1 VQRVMIQQLKEMGIN
16 PSATYCN
23 LSLDEWKELELS
35 RGEGRLSSNGT
46 VIVNT
51 GIYTGRSP
59 KDRFIVKSNNTKDLV
74 DWGDINLPLSEEA
87 FDTLENAV
95 KKEMNDKDL
104 FIFDG
109 FAGADK
115 RYQLPIRVLTLKSW
129 QGHFSH
135 NMFIRPNNKEL
146 ENFKPE
152 FTILNAHSTE
162 IENWKELGLNSKV
175 FIVLNLEK
183 KMAIIGGTEYGGE
196 IKKSV
201 FSALNFYLPLKG
213 VMPMHCSANIGK
225 NEDSALFFG
234 LSGTGKT
241 TLSTDPD
248 RRLVGDD
255 EHGWSDD
262 GIFNFE
268 GGCYAKTIN
277 LDPAK
282 EPDIYNA
289 IRPGALLENV
299 ITDDNGVVD
308 YSDGSITENTRVSY
322 PINYIDNIEPSETGG
337 HPKHVIFLTC
347 DAFGVLPPVAKL
359 TPEMAMY
366 HFLSGYTAKVAGTER
381 GITEPVATFSTCFG
395 APFMPQFP
403 TTYAELL
410 GKKLK
415 KHGAQAWLVNTG
427 WSGGSY
433 GIGNRI
439 DLPVTRRM
447 LTAILN
453 GELENSKFVPDSNF
467 KILVPEDVP
476 GVESEILNPR
486 NTWKDKEAYDTKAKE
501 LIELFKNNFVKYE
514 NFGDYAKAGPD

>member
-1 VQRVMIQQLKEMGIN
+1 MLQQLRQMNIN
-16 PSATYCN
+16 PSAIYCN
-23 LSLDEWKELELS
+23 LSQEEWREQELK
-35 RGEGRLSSNGT
+35 RGEGRLSENGT

-59 KDRFIVKSNNTKDLV
+59 NDRFIVRNKSSENLI
-74 DWGDINLPLSEEA
+74 DWGDVNLPLSEKSFDVLEA
-87 FDTLENAV
+87 AV
-95 KKEMNDKDL
+95 KKEMKGQEL

-115 RYQLPIRVLTLKSW
+115 RYQLPLRVVTMKSW

-135 NMFIRPNNKEL
+135 NMFIRPTEKEL

-152 FTILNAHSTE
+152 FTILNASSTE
-162 IENWKELGLNSKV
+162 IENWDELGLNSKV

-196 IKKSV
+196 IKKSI
-201 FSALNFYLPLKG
+201 FSALNFYLPLEG

-241 TLSTDPD
+241 TLSTDPN
-248 RRLVGDD
+248 RRLIGDD
-255 EHGWSDD
+255 EHGWSDN

-277 LDPAK
+277 LDPSK
-282 EPDIYNA
+282 EPDIFKA
-289 IRPGALLENV
+289 IKPGALLENV
-299 ITDDNGVVD
+299 ITDENGVVD
-308 YSDGSITENTRVSY
+308 YNDGSITENTRVSY
-322 PINYIDNIEPSETGG
+322 PINYINNIEPTEQGG
-337 HPKHVIFLTC
+337 HPGNVIFLTC
-347 DAFGVLPPVAKL
+347 DAFGVLPPVSKL

-395 APFMPQFP
+395 APFMPQYP

-410 GKKLK
+410 GEKLK
-415 KHGAQAWLVNTG
+415 KHNSQAWLVNTG
-427 WSGGSY
+427 WSGGAY
-433 GIGNRI
+433 GTGERI

-447 LTAILN
+447 LTAILD
-453 GELENSKFVPDSNF
+453 GELDNVEFTPDLNF
-467 KILVPEDVP
+467 KILVPDNVPDVD
-476 GVESEILNPR
+476 SNILNPR
-486 NTWKDKEAYDTKAKE
+486 NTWADKEAYDSKAKE
-501 LIELFKNNFVKYE
+501 LITLFKNNFVKYE
-514 NFGDYAKAGPD
+514 SFGDYSKAGPD

>member
-1 VQRVMIQQLKEMGIN
+1 MLQQLKQMGIN
-16 PSATYCN
+16 PSAIYCN
-23 LSLDEWKELELS
+23 LSQEEWREQELE
-35 RGEGRLSSNGT
+35 RGEGRLSENGT

-59 KDRFIVKSNNTKDLV
+59 NDRFIVRNEASENLI
-74 DWGDINLPLSEEA
+74 DWGDINLPLSKDS
-87 FDTLENAV
+87 FNVLETAV
-95 KKEMNDKDL
+95 KEEMNNKEL

-115 RYQLPIRVLTLKSW
+115 RYQLPLRVVTMKSW

-135 NMFIRPNNKEL
+135 NMFIRPNEEEL

-152 FTILNAHSTE
+152 FTILNASSTD
-162 IENWKELGLNSKV
+162 IVNWKELGLNSKV
-175 FIVLNLEK
+175 FIILNLEK

-196 IKKSV
+196 IKKSI

-241 TLSTDPD
+241 TLSTDPN
-248 RRLVGDD
+248 RRLIGDD
-255 EHGWSDD
+255 EHGWSDN

-277 LDPAK
+277 LNPSK
-282 EPDIYNA
+282 EPDIFNA
-289 IRPGALLENV
+289 IKPGALLENV
-299 ITDDNGVVD
+299 ITDEKGVVD

-322 PINYIDNIEPSETGG
+322 PINYIKNIEPTEQGG
-337 HPKHVIFLTC
+337 HPNNVIFLTC
-347 DAFGVLPPVAKL
+347 DAFGVLPPISKL

-395 APFMPQFP
+395 APFMPQYP

-410 GKKLK
+410 GEKLK
-415 KHGAQAWLVNTG
+415 KHKAQAWLVNTG
-427 WSGGSY
+427 WSGGGY
-433 GIGNRI
+433 GTGERI

-447 LTAILN
+447 LTAILD
-453 GELENSKFVPDSNF
+453 GELENEEFTPDPNF
-467 KILVPEDVP
+467 KILIPSNVPNID
-476 GVESEILNPR
+476 SKILNPR
-486 NTWKDKEAYDTKAKE
+486 NTWDDKDAYDAKANE
-501 LIELFKNNFVKYE
+501 LIQLFKTNFTKYE
-514 NFGDYAKAGPD
+514 SFGDYSKAGPD

>member
-1 VQRVMIQQLKEMGIN
+1 MIHQLKQMGIS
-16 PSATYCN
+16 PSAVHCN
-23 LSLDEWKELELS
+23 LSQDEWKALELE

-59 KDRFIVKSNNTKDLV
+59 NDRFIVKNKDSEDLI
-74 DWGDINLPLSEEA
+74 DWGEINLALSENSFNILEA
-87 FDTLENAV
+87 AV
-95 KKEMNDKDL
+95 KKEMNGKEL
-104 FIFDG
+104 FVFDG

-115 RYQLPIRVLTLKSW
+115 RYQLPLRVVTMKSW

-135 NMFIRPNNKEL
+135 NMFIRPTEKEL
-146 ENFKPE
+146 ENLQPE
-152 FTILNAHSTE
+152 FTILNASSTE
-162 IENWKELGLNSKV
+162 IENWAELGLNSKV
-175 FIVLNLEK
+175 FIVLNLER

-225 NEDSALFFG
+225 DEDSALFFG

-241 TLSTDPD
+241 TLSTDPN
-248 RRLVGDD
+248 RRLIGDD

-308 YSDGSITENTRVSY
+308 YSDGTITENTRVSY
-322 PINYIDNIEPSETGG
+322 PIDYIKNIEPTEQGN
-337 HPKHVIFLTC
+337 HPKNVIFLTC
-347 DAFGVLPPVAKL
+347 DAFGVLPPISKL

-395 APFMPQFP
+395 APFMPQYP

-415 KHGAQAWLVNTG
+415 KHSAQAWLVNTG

-433 GIGNRI
+433 GVGKRI

-453 GELENSKFVPDSNF
+453 GELNGAEFIPDPNF
-467 KILVPEDVP
+467 KILIPNDVP
-476 GVESEILNPR
+476 GVDSQILNPK
-486 NTWKDKEAYDTKAKE
+486 NTWKDKDAYDVKAKE
-501 LIELFKNNFVKYE
+501 LVTLFKNNFTKYE
-514 NFGDYAKAGPD
+514 SFGNYSKAGPD

>member
-1 VQRVMIQQLKEMGIN
+1 MLQQLKQMGIN
-16 PSATYCN
+16 PSAIYCN
-23 LSLDEWKELELS
+23 LSQEEWREQELE
-35 RGEGRLSSNGT
+35 RGEGRLSENGT

-59 KDRFIVKSNNTKDLV
+59 NDRFIVRNKASENLI
-74 DWGDINLPLSEEA
+74 DWGDINLPISEDSFNVLEA
-87 FDTLENAV
+87 AV
-95 KKEMNDKDL
+95 KEEMNNKEL

-115 RYQLPIRVLTLKSW
+115 RYQLPLRVVTMKSW

-135 NMFIRPNNKEL
+135 NMFIRPNEEEL

-152 FTILNAHSTE
+152 FTILNASSTD
-162 IENWKELGLNSKV
+162 IVNWKELGLNSKV
-175 FIVLNLEK
+175 FIILNLEK

-196 IKKSV
+196 IKKSI

-241 TLSTDPD
+241 TLSTDPN
-248 RRLVGDD
+248 RRLIGDD
-255 EHGWSDD
+255 EHGWSDN

-277 LDPAK
+277 LNPSK
-282 EPDIYNA
+282 EPDIFNA
-289 IRPGALLENV
+289 IKPGALLENV
-299 ITDDNGVVD
+299 ITDEKGVVD

-322 PINYIDNIEPSETGG
+322 PINYIKNIEPTEQGG
-337 HPKHVIFLTC
+337 HPNNVIFLTC
-347 DAFGVLPPVAKL
+347 DAFGVLPPISKL

-395 APFMPQFP
+395 APFMPQYP

-415 KHGAQAWLVNTG
+415 KHKAQAWLVNTG
-427 WSGGSY
+427 WSGGGY
-433 GIGNRI
+433 GTGERI

-447 LTAILN
+447 LTAILD
-453 GELENSKFVPDSNF
+453 GELENEEFTPDPNF
-467 KILVPEDVP
+467 KILIPSNVPNID
-476 GVESEILNPR
+476 SKILNPR
-486 NTWKDKEAYDTKAKE
+486 NTWDDKEAYDAKANE
-501 LIELFKNNFVKYE
+501 LIQLFKTNFTKYE
-514 NFGDYAKAGPD
+514 SFGDYSKAGPD

>member
-1 VQRVMIQQLKEMGIN
+1 MLQQLGQMGIQ
-16 PSATYCN
+16 PSAVHCN
-23 LSLDEWKELELS
+23 LSQSKWKEQELE
-35 RGEGRLSSNGT
+35 RNEGRLSDNGT
-46 VIVNT
+46 IIVNT

-59 KDRFIVKSNNTKDLV
+59 KDRFIVKNKSNENLV
-74 DWGDINLPLSEEA
+74 DWGEINQPLSEKA
-87 FDTLENAV
+87 FDELEAAV
-95 KKEMNDKDL
+95 KKEMNAKEL
-104 FIFDG
+104 FVFDG

-115 RYQLPIRVLTLKSW
+115 RYQLPLRVVTLKSW

-135 NMFIRPNNKEL
+135 NMFIRPNDKEL
-146 ENFKPE
+146 KEFNPE
-152 FTILNAHSTE
+152 FTILNAYSTE
-162 IENWKELGLNSKV
+162 IKNWKKLGLNSPV

-196 IKKSV
+196 IKKSI
-201 FSALNFYLPLKG
+201 FSALNFYLPLEG

-225 NEDSALFFG
+225 DEDSALFFG

-241 TLSTDPD
+241 TLSTDPN
-248 RRLVGDD
+248 RRLIGDD
-255 EHGWSDD
+255 EHGWSDN

-277 LDPAK
+277 LDPTK

-289 IRPGALLENV
+289 IKPGALLENV
-299 ITDDNGVVD
+299 ITDENGVVD
-308 YSDGSITENTRVSY
+308 YNDSSITENTRVSY
-322 PINYIDNIEPSETGG
+322 PLNYIENIEPTEQGG
-337 HPKHVIFLTC
+337 HPHNVIFLTC
-347 DAFGVLPPVAKL
+347 DAFGVLPPVSKL

-395 APFMPQFP
+395 APFMPQYP

-415 KHGAQAWLVNTG
+415 KHNAQAWLVNTG

-447 LTAILN
+447 LTAILD
-453 GELENSKFVPDSNF
+453 GELDNVKFSPDANF
-467 KILVPEDVP
+467 KILVPENVP
-476 GVESEILNPR
+476 EVDSNILNPR
-486 NTWKDKEAYDTKAKE
+486 NTWDDKNAYDAKAEE
-501 LIELFKNNFVKYE
+501 LIKLFKNNFTQYE
-514 NFGDYAKAGPD
+514 SFGDYYKAGPD

>member
-1 VQRVMIQQLKEMGIN
+1 MLKR
-16 PSATYCN
+16 S
-23 LSLDEWKELELS
+23 
-35 RGEGRLSSNGT
+35 EGRLSKTGT

-59 KDRFIVKSNNTKDLV
+59 NDRFIVKNKESEHLI
-74 DWGDINLPLSEEA
+74 DWGDINLPLSEDS
-87 FDTLENAV
+87 FNILENAV
-95 KKEMNDKDL
+95 KREMENKEL

-115 RYQLPIRVLTLKSW
+115 RYQLPLRVVTMKSW

-135 NMFIRPNNKEL
+135 NMFIRPNEKEL
-146 ENFKPE
+146 ENFKPD
-152 FTILNAHSTE
+152 FTILNASSTE

-175 FIVLNLEK
+175 FIVLNLER

-196 IKKSV
+196 IKKSI
-201 FSALNFYLPLKG
+201 FSALNYYLPLEG

-225 NEDSALFFG
+225 DEDSALFFG

-241 TLSTDPD
+241 TLSTDPN
-248 RRLVGDD
+248 RRLIGDD

-277 LDPAK
+277 LDPSK
-282 EPDIYNA
+282 EPDIFNA
-289 IRPGALLENV
+289 IKPGALLENV
-299 ITDDNGVVD
+299 ITDDKGVVD
-308 YSDGSITENTRVSY
+308 FSDGTITENTRVSY
-322 PINYIDNIEPSETGG
+322 PINYIENIEPTEQGN
-337 HPKHVIFLTC
+337 HPGNVIFLTC
-347 DAFGVLPPVAKL
+347 DAFGVLPPVSKL

-395 APFMPQFP
+395 APFMPQYP

-410 GKKLK
+410 GEKLK
-415 KHGAQAWLVNTG
+415 KHNAQAWLVNTG
-427 WSGGSY
+427 WSGGAY
-433 GIGNRI
+433 GTGERI

-447 LTAILN
+447 LTAILE
-453 GELENSKFVPDSNF
+453 GELENVDFEADPNF
-467 KILVPEDVP
+467 KILVPMNVP
-476 GVESEILNPR
+476 GVDSKILNPR
-486 NTWKDKEAYDTKAKE
+486 NTWEDKDAYDSKAKE
-501 LIELFKNNFVKYE
+501 LIELFKNNFTKYE
-514 NFGDYAKAGPD
+514 SFGDYSKAGPD